1 MPAEVL
7 DARALGRATLARQLL
22 VFRVRTPALTAIE
35 HLAGM
40 QAQAPDAPYVGLW
53 SRLVDFDA
61 TELAQAVTG
70 RNAVRIQLMRATV
83 HLVTAQDCLTM
94 HPLMAP
100 VLQRDFAAHWGKL
113 LGGVDADKVVATGRE
128 LLLSRPHTRAELGP
142 LLAARWPAADPKALA
157 YAASELAPN
166 VQIPPRGIWGQTG
179 PAALAP
185 VDDWLGKAPYDGL
198 SVDGLVLRYLGA
210 FGPASVKDAQL
221 WSGLTRLGEVFER
234 LRGRL
239 LVFRDEQGRELFDVP
254 HAPRP
259 DGALPV
265 APRFLPEYD
274 NLLLSH
280 ADRTRFNPT
289 GRRVPLP
296 PGNGGRCGTLLVDG
310 EWRATWK
317 VRLSEAAAVLDI
329 EAFVPLGSTDAVVE
343 EGLRLLAF
351 IAPGVVERQVRF
363 I

>member
-1 MPAEVL
+1 MPVEVL
-7 DARALGRATLARQLL
+7 DARTLNRATLARQLL

-61 TELAQAVTG
+61 AELAQAVSG
-70 RNAVRIQLMRATV
+70 RDAVRVPLMRATV
-83 HLVTAQDCLTM
+83 HLVTARDCLTM
-94 HPLMAP
+94 HPLVTA
-100 VLQRDFAAHWGKL
+100 VLRQDFTAHWGKL
-113 LGGVDADKVVATGRE
+113 LNGVSADEVVAAGRE

-142 LLAARWPAADPKALA
+142 LLSRRWPEADPKALA
-157 YAASELAPN
+157 YAAGDLVPN
-166 VQIPPRGIWGQTG
+166 VQVPPRGIWGQAG

-185 VDDWLGKAPYDGL
+185 ADDWLGKAPYDGL
-198 SVDGLVLRYLGA
+198 SLDGLVLRYLSA
-210 FGPASVKDAQL
+210 FGPATVKDAQL
-221 WSGLTRLGEVFER
+221 WSGLTRLAEVFER

-239 LVFRDEQGRELFDVP
+239 LVFRDTQGRELFDVP

-259 DGALPV
+259 DPGLPV

-296 PGNGGRCGTLLVDG
+296 PGNGGRRGTLLVDG

-317 VRLSEAAAVLDI
+317 ITLGDAAVLDI
-329 EAFVPLGSTDAVVE
+329 ESFQELGPPDPIIE

-351 IAPGVVERQVRF
+351 VAPEVVERTVR
-363 I
+363 IA